1 MATAKTKTVKKQIN
15 QIPDIFIGGTFEEIK
30 TDLIDWLGGQEEFK
44 DYDFSGSRMNVLID
58 LLSYATLYIQQMGN
72 TALFESFIRTAVLR
86 SSVVQSAQELGYM
99 PDSRTA
105 ASTAVM
111 ITAANPLT
119 PTSIRIPRGTKFIGT
134 VKNTDSYS
142 FVVSDDVVIVRD
154 SNNNYTSMLNLVQG
168 RLVRT
173 ELIYDGSSILI
184 RDPNIDRSQVR
195 LTVNGAQWD
204 DWTNESIVNAT
215 GASTIY
221 YMRETVDGHTEVYF
235 GEGEASQQVAG
246 GALTAEYIGGLKPAN
261 GSTIVIE
268 YLSTD
273 GEAANGAKDFIY
285 VDTLTNISI
294 TAIKENPTNTPDYVG
309 ADGGGDPEDIERI
322 RELAPVM
329 RETQRRCVTASDY
342 ESFLSHRFGSIIQAV
357 QCFTDNEKP
366 GYAFISVKP
375 KSGLRLTSV
384 QKEDMQTYL
393 SKYNLATITPSIMDP
408 NYLYIVQSVKV
419 TYDISKLTE
428 SEEWLRGQ
436 VISSIDS
443 YYTDNVEIFNKSFS
457 VSKMLT
463 YVDQSDTSIIGSEAD
478 IKLLRE
484 IDNYYSAPMSGIH
497 FLNQVESKSIIS
509 STFKFTNE
517 EDESYDVRYAS
528 TEMDQDG
535 NAKIVIGPFKDG
547 DISIA
552 AYTGD
557 DFEKLTDAGTRN
569 KYYEVGSV
577 SHYTDFI
584 SFDLGV
590 LNVSADSFSAAYIEL
605 TAKPL
610 EETIFTRDGSLIVF
624 ENDLRPQY
632 TTLTMNPISQ

>member
-1 MATAKTKTVKKQIN
+1 MATVKKQIN
-15 QIPDIFIGGTFEEIK
+15 QIPDQFVGATFEEIK
-30 TDLIDWLGGQEEFK
+30 SDLIDWLRGQEEFK
-44 DYDFSGSRMNVLID
+44 DYDFSGSRMNVLVD

-72 TALFESFIRTAVLR
+72 TALFESFIRTAALR
-86 SSVVQSAQELGYM
+86 SSVVQSAQDLGYM

-105 ASTAVM
+105 ASTTIM
-111 ITAANPLT
+111 ITATNPLN

-134 VKNTDSYS
+134 VKDTNSYS

-154 SNNNYTSMLNLVQG
+154 TSNQYTSMLNLVQG

-173 ELIYDGSSILI
+173 ELTYDGSTILI
-184 RDPNIDRSQVR
+184 RDANIDRSQVR
-195 LTVNGAQWD
+195 VTVNGAQWD

-215 GASTIY
+215 GASTIF

-235 GEGEASQQVAG
+235 GEGETSQQVAG
-246 GALTAEYIGGLKPAN
+246 GALTADYIGGLKPAN

-268 YLSTD
+268 YISTN
-273 GEAANGAKDFIY
+273 GEDANGAENFVY
-285 VDTLTNISI
+285 VDTLTNINI
-294 TAIKENPTNTPDYVG
+294 AKIQENPTASQDYVG
-309 ADGGGDPEDIERI
+309 ADGGGEPEDIERI

-342 ESFLSHRFGSIIQAV
+342 ESFLSHRFGSVIQAV
-357 QCFTDNEKP
+357 QCFTDKDKP

-393 SKYNLATITPSIMDP
+393 SKYNLATITPSILDP
-408 NYLYIVQSVKV
+408 NYLYIVQKIKV
-419 TYDISKLTE
+419 TYDISKLIE

-436 VISSIDS
+436 VISSIDK

-457 VSKMLT
+457 VSKMLA
-463 YVDQSDTSIIGSEAD
+463 YVDNSDVSIIGSEAE
-478 IKLLRE
+478 IQLLRE
-484 IDNYYSAPMSGIH
+484 LDNYYSAPMSGIH
-497 FLNQVESKSIIS
+497 FLNQVAPGSVVSNG
-509 STFKFTNE
+509 FLFTNNA
-517 EDESYDVRYAS
+517 DESYNVRYAS
-528 TEMDQDG
+528 TSANADG
-535 NAKIVIGPFKDG
+535 LAKLVIGPFKDG
-547 DISIA
+547 DIAITP
-552 AYTGD
+552 YTGT
-557 DFEKLTDAGTRN
+557 DFEKYPGVTDRN
-569 KYYEVGSV
+569 KYYEVGYV
-577 SHYTDFI
+577 EHYNDFI

-590 LNVSADSFSAAYIEL
+590 LNVPSDSFSAAYIEL
-605 TAKPL
+605 TAQPL